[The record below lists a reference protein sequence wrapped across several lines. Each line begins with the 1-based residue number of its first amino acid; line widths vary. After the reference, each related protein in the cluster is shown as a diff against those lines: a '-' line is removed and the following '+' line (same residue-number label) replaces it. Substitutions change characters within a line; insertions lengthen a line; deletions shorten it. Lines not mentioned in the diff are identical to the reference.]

1 MVKELNYLAKVV
13 NLNQVF
19 TLLAYEKNLSGIA
32 IVAGLRRGNLK
43 ITTVFGMPSRH
54 KGVFSTSKIRF
65 PKSLEIHL
73 ILDLF

>member
-32 IVAGLRRGNLK
+32 IVAGIKERKLQNNHGIWHAQQTQRRLFDVEN
-43 ITTVFGMPSRH
+43 T
-54 KGVFSTSKIRF
+54 FS
-65 PKSLEIHL
+65 
-73 ILDLF
+73 